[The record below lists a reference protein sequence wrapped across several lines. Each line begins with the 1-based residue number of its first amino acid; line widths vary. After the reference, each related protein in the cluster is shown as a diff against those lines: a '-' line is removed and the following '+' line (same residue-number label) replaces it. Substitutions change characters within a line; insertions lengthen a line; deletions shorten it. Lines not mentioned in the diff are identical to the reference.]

1 FRPFVIN
8 KIIEQGLAHN
18 IKTANRFIDQGSEE
32 VWAVLEQV
40 IANRKV
46 LLNRAPTLHRLG
58 IQAFKPV
65 LIEDLAIR
73 IPPMVCTAFNAD
85 FDGDQ
90 MAVHLPLTEE
100 AQYEARELMD
110 AAKNLLKPANGDPIT
125 TPSKDIVLGCY
136 FLTRIRPGAK
146 GEDMQI
152 GSFAEAIHAFEGG
165 FLEINAKIKFFDQ
178 TISPEVLETSYG
190 RLIFNRI
197 MPPGFGFINET
208 MNSKTLSKL
217 VGRIIDF
224 SGIESAAQYLDSI
237 RYLGFHYSTIS
248 AITWGMEDMIVPKEK
263 AGLLE
268 KADEYLAVIT
278 SQLEEGLLNAKESKE
293 RIIGV
298 WNKTRDDLSKFVPKA
313 LTENNPIFTMIDSG
327 ARGSWKQPMQMMGMK
342 GLIAD
347 PKGETIEL
355 PIKSSYKEG
364 LKILEYFIATHGGR
378 KGSIDTALKTA
389 SAGYLTRRLVDV
401 AQDVIVTEEDCRA
414 SEGME
419 MIRAEGDKYNY
430 SFEERVYGRTALED
444 IKAGNR
450 IMVRAGEIIDR
461 AQAKDINQ
469 SKIDKV
475 KVRSPIA
482 CRALYGIC
490 SACYGSDLGRN
501 KPAAIGEAVGIVA
514 AQSIGEPGTQL
525 TLRTFHIGGI
535 AGVDITSGLPRVEEI
550 FEARVPKGK
559 APIAAVDGVVES
571 IDSRG
576 SFRIIKIRPL
586 AGKVK
591 AKAKT
596 NLKSKKKKDGALIEY
611 TTPSSVVF
619 VKEGQVINK
628 GQVLSEG
635 SLDLREILK
644 YQGVD
649 ALRHYI
655 INEVQRIYVPEGA
668 TINDKHIEVMV
679 RQMLSRVLVADSGDS
694 DFLVGDMLEKGTFL
708 RVNRELKKLK
718 GQPAKAVQKVF
729 GISRIA
735 ITTESFLSAAS
746 FQETVRVL
754 VSASIEGRIDYMRG
768 LKENVIIGKLIPA
781 GTGLQG
787 IPAGALPSEKI
798 VEKIEE

>member
-1 FRPFVIN
+1 LQEAVDALIDNSTRLGVQLMSSKNRPLKSLADLLRGKQGRFRQNLLGKRVDYSARSVIVVGSDLKFNECGLPKNLALEIFRPFVIN

-18 IKTANRFIDQGSEE
+18 IKTANRFIDQASEE
-32 VWAVLEQV
+32 VWAVLEEV

-136 FLTRIRPGAK
+136 FLTRMRPGAK
-146 GEDMQI
+146 GEGMQI
-152 GSFAEAIHAFEGG
+152 GSFTEAIHAFENG
-165 FLEINAKIKFFDQ
+165 FLDINAQVKFFDQ
-178 TISPEVLETSYG
+178 TIAPEVLDTSYG

-217 VGRIIDF
+217 VSKIIDF
-224 SGIESAAQYLDSI
+224 SGIESAAQYLDNI

-278 SQLEEGLLNAKESKE
+278 NQLEEGLLNAKESKE

-313 LTENNPIFTMIDSG
+313 LTEDNPIYTMIDSG

-401 AQDVIVTEEDCRA
+401 AQDVIVTEEDCRTN
-414 SEGME
+414 EGME

-444 IKAGNR
+444 IKTGNR

-461 AQAKDINQ
+461 IQAKDINQ
-469 SKIDKV
+469 SKIDKI

-576 SFRIIKIRPL
+576 SLRVIKIRPL

-591 AKAKT
+591 KKAKV
-596 NLKSKKKKDGALIEY
+596 NLKSKKKDSALIEY
-611 TTPSSVVF
+611 VTPSSVVF

-668 TINDKHIEVMV
+668 T
-679 RQMLSRVLVADSGDS
+679 
-694 DFLVGDMLEKGTFL
+694 
-708 RVNRELKKLK
+708 
-718 GQPAKAVQKVF
+718 
-729 GISRIA
+729 
-735 ITTESFLSAAS
+735 
-746 FQETVRVL
+746 
-754 VSASIEGRIDYMRG
+754 
-768 LKENVIIGKLIPA
+768 
-781 GTGLQG
+781 
-787 IPAGALPSEKI
+787 
-798 VEKIEE
+798 